1 MQSMF
6 TSVDCDVVSERM
18 ALCVLCFSK
27 IEVRTDCSANS
38 ARMISENVSSIARNG
53 NLVGIHNALSMNG
66 CYSLQAPSSD
76 LFDLPVS
83 TTLTMGSELTST
95 TSMQPE
101 SNDLEA
107 ALCYGCRQ
115 TVQLTK
121 RMDLLPRSITD
132 EIRRQLQRQDMI

>member
-6 TSVDCDVVSERM
+6 TSVDRDVVSERM

-27 IEVRTDCSANS
+27 IEVMTDCSANS
-38 ARMISENVSSIARNG
+38 ARMISENVSSSARNG
-53 NLVGIHNALSMNG
+53 NLIEIHNALSMNG
-66 CYSLQAPSSD
+66 SYSQQASSSD
-76 LFDLPVS
+76 LFDLPLS
-83 TTLTMGSELTST
+83 TPLTMSSELTST
-95 TSMQPE
+95 TSMLPK
-101 SNDLEA
+101 SKDLEA

-132 EIRRQLQRQDMI
+132 EIRCQLQRQDMI